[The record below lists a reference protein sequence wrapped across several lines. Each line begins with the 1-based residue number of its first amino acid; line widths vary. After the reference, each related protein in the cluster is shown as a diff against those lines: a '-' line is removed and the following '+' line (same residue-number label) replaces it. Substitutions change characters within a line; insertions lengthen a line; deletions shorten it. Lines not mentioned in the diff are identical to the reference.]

1 MARKYKTD
9 KTTYLIREIPVALWK
24 KFKISSVL
32 RGDDDLNDTFLSL
45 IEEQIKTIPQSL
57 SDNEYKA
64 RQSE

>member
-9 KTTYLIREIPVALWK
+9 KTTYLVREIPVELWK

-45 IEEQIKTIPQSL
+45 IKEQVKTIPQSL
-57 SDNEYKA
+57 SNE
-64 RQSE
+64 

>member
-45 IEEQIKTIPQSL
+45 IEEQIKTIPQRL

>member
-9 KTTYLIREIPVALWK
+9 KTTYLVREIPVELWK

-45 IEEQIKTIPQSL
+45 IKEQVKTIPQSL
-57 SDNEYKA
+57 SDNEYKV